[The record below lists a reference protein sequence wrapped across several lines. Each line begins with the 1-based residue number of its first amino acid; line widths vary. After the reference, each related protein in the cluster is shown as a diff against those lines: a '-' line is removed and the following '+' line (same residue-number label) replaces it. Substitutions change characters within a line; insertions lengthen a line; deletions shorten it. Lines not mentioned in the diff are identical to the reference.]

1 MKDDI
6 TVEFTR
12 IVKKIKDYYKHPYSN
27 TFANSDK
34 QNNSFRVTY
43 YPSSLRA
50 RGDLMTPCLL
60 RAFN

>member
-12 IVKKIKDYYKHPYSN
+12 IVKKIKDYYKHPYGN

-50 RGDLMTPCLL
+50 RGNLMTPFLL